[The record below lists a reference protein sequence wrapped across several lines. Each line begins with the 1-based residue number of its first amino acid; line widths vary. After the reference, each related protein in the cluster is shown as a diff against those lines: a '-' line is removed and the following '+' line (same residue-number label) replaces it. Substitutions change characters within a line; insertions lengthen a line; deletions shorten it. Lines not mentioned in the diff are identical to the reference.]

1 MVLTRERES
10 CRMLKMKMKLGNAV
24 MGLLSQAALQSRCLT
39 GAQII
44 DELNQDE
51 SHRRFQISS
60 VLEQLI
66 SFRSVGMAEDE
77 KGNFVYYPKQAE
89 KALIEAG
96 KLSPELHINVTAP
109 DRDGG
114 IMSSRVDQKSVSDE
128 IWSKLV
134 RGDQTTII
142 KMARGERK

>member
-1 MVLTRERES
+1 
-10 CRMLKMKMKLGNAV
+10 
-24 MGLLSQAALQSRCLT
+24 MGLLGQAALQNECLT

-44 DELNQDE
+44 DELSQSE
-51 SHRRFQISS
+51 SARRFQISS

-66 SFRSVGMAEDE
+66 SFRSVGMAEDR
-77 KGNFVYYPKQAE
+77 KGNFVFYPRQAE
-89 KALIEAG
+89 KDLIEAG
-96 KLSPELHINVTAP
+96 KLSPDLHINVTAP

-134 RGDQTTII
+134 KGDQTTII
-142 KMARGERK
+142 RMAKGERK